1 MKENW
6 ATPTLKEAIFWREGM
21 SPEEYDKE
29 REFCYRNFG
38 LVKKRKYKPLWKIN
52 EEEKKELGIMKSIDS
67 MSCIEKLNSNGLSF
81 ILNGILECL
90 DKGSVTEEEVKALIS
105 IEDDNR
111 EIAGKRI
118 ADYASIALSILNIK
132 PYLGAD
138 EDVKDLIV
146 KWKKR
151 LDKYGFLFYET
162 KKSNCGR
169 ESNCEGYE
177 QNVGEDE

>member
-1 MKENW
+1 
-6 ATPTLKEAIFWREGM
+6 M
-21 SPEEYDKE
+21 SPEEYDIE
-29 REFCYRNFG
+29 REICCYRNFD
-38 LVKKRKYKPLWKIN
+38 LVKKRKYKPLWKHN
-52 EEEKKELGIMKSIDS
+52 EEEKREFGIMKSIDS

-132 PYLGAD
+132 PYLGTD

-146 KWKKR
+146 KWKER
-151 LDKYGFLFYET
+151 IDKYGFLFYEKT
-162 KKSNCGR
+162 KSNCGGKCIHKG
-169 ESNCEGYE
+169 NE
-177 QNVGEDE
+177 QNVFGDV